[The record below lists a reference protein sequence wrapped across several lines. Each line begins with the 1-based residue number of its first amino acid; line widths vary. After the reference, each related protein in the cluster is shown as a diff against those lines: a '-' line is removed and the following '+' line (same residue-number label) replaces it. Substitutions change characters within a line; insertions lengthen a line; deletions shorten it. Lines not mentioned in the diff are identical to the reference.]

1 VDRLQLHEESMLQ
14 ISFRSGSSQSAP
26 RRNRASVLCWL
37 VLLIAFGFGSRRLS
51 GMPDWITLY
60 AGDVAWG
67 AMFFALFCAVR
78 PTLSTARAWLAAVL
92 TTELIEFS
100 ELWQTPWLVALRAT
114 RAGGF
119 LLGHVFLWSD
129 VACVGLGATLAAGV
143 ERAWQ
148 TSRRRALKRTLSP
161 APK

>member
-1 VDRLQLHEESMLQ
+1 MKAWR
-14 ISFRSGSSQSAP
+14 RS
-26 RRNRASVLCWL
+26 RASVFFWL
-37 VLLIAFGFGSRRLS
+37 VLLVAVGVGSRRIGGL
-51 GMPDWITLY
+51 PQWITLY

-67 AMFFALFCAVR
+67 AMFFMLFCAVH

-100 ELWQTPWLVALRAT
+100 ELWRAPWLDALRAT

-129 VACVGLGATLAAGV
+129 VVCVALGATLAAGA

-148 TSRRRALKRTLSP
+148 SFRRRA
-161 APK
+161 